1 MAKQKSETK
10 TLDLE
15 ALATNLEELAAQ
27 ATEAGEPK
35 VARSIGYSVKSARF
49 ALKQRTVRA
58 KRVGTLVTAMKAKG
72 LSDAEI
78 VAELTR

>member
-1 MAKQKSETK
+1 MAKKPEPK

-15 ALATNLEELAAQ
+15 ALAAQLEALAAQ
-27 ATEAGEPK
+27 ATEAGEEK

-49 ALKQRTVRA
+49 ALKQKAVRV
-58 KRVGTLVTAMKAKG
+58 KRVGSLIEGLKAKG
-72 LSDAEI
+72 LSAEQI